1 MEKCRNILAI
11 DDSKS
16 IIEYLRYK
24 VEGVGKFKYFAAG
37 SFEKAKELIESNE
50 FFAAIVDLQLPDAKE
65 AEALE
70 LTLSK
75 GIASIVL
82 TGTMNNELRD
92 KIVSKPIVDYIQ
104 KDGPGDMEYAVN
116 LLQKLDYFRD
126 QKVLIVDDSESS
138 CEYASQLFR
147 ELLFEPIKCKNPLD
161 AVDILRQNPDIKI
174 VTLDYKMPSLDG
186 VELAKKIRRSFVG
199 RDFAIFGISAINSDE
214 VKYKFLKNGANTYM
228 IKPIVREEFV
238 LKVINAMDEIEQ
250 KERLASYIDKVDKY
264 IITSMTDKNGIIKYV
279 SKAFCEISGYEE
291 LELIGK
297 SHSILRHP
305 DTPSFIFNDMWNTIT
320 AKSSWSGEVKNK
332 TKEGKPFWVKAN
344 IEPILDGSGDIS
356 GYQAI
361 MTDITDK
368 RLMEKM
374 SITDELTS
382 LYNRRYFNSQSLVKL
397 EQARLEGLGFAF
409 FIMDVDNFK
418 KYNDTYGHQMGDEAL
433 KKIAVTLQKELF
445 GIGGLAFRLGGEE
458 FGGIFFCKSET
469 SGFEVCNTIKNEIE
483 ALKIEHSKNNA
494 SNFITASFGLVFADF
509 AKSNDKIEF
518 ETIYVKA
525 DEALYEAKDKGR
537 NQVKLSAD

>member
-24 VEGVGKFKYFAAG
+24 VEGIGKFKYFAAS
-37 SFEKAKELIESNE
+37 SFEKAKQLLDSNE
-50 FFAAIVDLQLPDAKE
+50 FFAAIVDLQLPDANE

-70 LTLSK
+70 LTLQK
-75 GIASIVL
+75 GIPSIVL

-126 QKVLIVDDSESS
+126 QKVLVVDDSETS
-138 CEYASQLFR
+138 CEYAAELFR
-147 ELLFEPIKCKNPLD
+147 GLLFEPIKCKNPLD
-161 AVDILRQNPDIKI
+161 AVDILRQNSSIKI
-174 VTLDYKMPSLDG
+174 ITLDYKMPSIDG

-250 KERLASYIDKVDKY
+250 KEKLASYIDKMDKY
-264 IITSMTDKNGIIKYV
+264 IITSMTDTNGKITYV

-297 SHSILRHP
+297 SHNILRHP
-305 DTPSFIFNDMWNTIT
+305 DTPNFIFDDMWNTIT

-332 TKEGKPFWVKAN
+332 TKTGQSFWVKAN
-344 IEPILDGSGDIS
+344 IEPIIDGGGEIN

-382 LYNRRYFNSQSLVKL
+382 LYNRRHFNSQSPVRL

-409 FIMDVDNFK
+409 FIMDIDNFK

-433 KKIAVTLQKELF
+433 KKIAATLKKELF
-445 GIGGLAFRLGGEE
+445 GINGLAFRLGGEE
-458 FGGIFFCKSET
+458 FGGIFFCQTEI
-469 SGFEVCNTIKNEIE
+469 SGLDICEKIRLEIE
-483 ALKIEHSKNNA
+483 ALKIEHSKNTA
-494 SNFITASFGLVFADF
+494 SDFITASFGLVFADF
-509 AKSNDKIEF
+509 AKTNEKIEF

-525 DEALYEAKDKGR
+525 DEALYEAKNGGR
-537 NQVKLSAD
+537 NRTYSAIL

>member
-24 VEGVGKFKYFAAG
+24 VEGIGKFKYFAAS
-37 SFEKAKELIESNE
+37 SFEKAKQLLDSNE
-50 FFAAIVDLQLPDAKE
+50 FFAAIVDLQLPDANE

-70 LTLSK
+70 LTLQK
-75 GIASIVL
+75 GIPSIVL

-126 QKVLIVDDSESS
+126 QKVLVVDDSETS
-138 CEYASQLFR
+138 CEYAAELFR
-147 ELLFEPIKCKNPLD
+147 GLLFEPIKCKNPLD
-161 AVDILRQNPDIKI
+161 AVDILRQNSSIKI
-174 VTLDYKMPSLDG
+174 ITLDYKMPSIDG

-250 KERLASYIDKVDKY
+250 KEKLASYIDKMDKY
-264 IITSMTDKNGIIKYV
+264 IITSMTDTNGKITYV

-297 SHSILRHP
+297 SHNILRHP
-305 DTPSFIFNDMWNTIT
+305 DTPNFIFDDMWNTIT

-332 TKEGKPFWVKAN
+332 TKTGQSFWVKAN
-344 IEPILDGSGDIS
+344 IEPIIDGGGEIN

-382 LYNRRYFNSQSLVKL
+382 LYNRRHFNSQSPVRL

-409 FIMDVDNFK
+409 FIMDIDNFK

-433 KKIAVTLQKELF
+433 KKIAVTLKKELF
-445 GIGGLAFRLGGEE
+445 GINGLAFRLGGEE
-458 FGGIFFCKSET
+458 FGGIFFCQTEI
-469 SGFEVCNTIKNEIE
+469 SGLDICEKIRLEIE
-483 ALKIEHSKNNA
+483 ALKIEHSKNTA
-494 SNFITASFGLVFADF
+494 SDFITASFGLVFADF
-509 AKSNDKIEF
+509 AKTNEKIEF

-525 DEALYEAKDKGR
+525 DEALYEAKNGGR
-537 NQVKLSAD
+537 NRTYSAIL